1 MNGLRE
7 KLETIKMVLFDV
19 DGVLSDG
26 QVYIDNN
33 GIETKSFYVRDGI
46 GIRMLVEHGII
57 CGVITGRSSHVVT
70 VRMNELGM
78 QEIHQG
84 VKNKLKVFHDIIAR
98 RHLSADECIFVG
110 DDVPDIEVFKEAGI
124 AVAPGDAD
132 CAAKKYADLVMTAPG
147 GRGAVRELT
156 DMIMNAHGWELFVP

>member
-7 KLETIKMVLFDV
+7 KLLAIKMVLFDV

-57 CGVITGRSSHVVT
+57 CGVITGRSSKIVDI
-70 VRMNELGM
+70 RMKELGM

-84 VKNKLKVFHDIIAR
+84 VKDKLLIFNDILLKYALT
-98 RHLSADECIFVG
+98 HEECIFVG
-110 DDVPDIEVFKEAGI
+110 DDVPDIEVFKKVGI

-132 CAAKKYADLVMTAPG
+132 ELAKKHADLIMNAPG
-147 GRGAVRELT
+147 GKGAVRELT

>member
-1 MNGLRE
+1 MTGFAE
-7 KLETIKMVLFDV
+7 KLASIKMVLFDV

-33 GIETKSFYVRDGI
+33 GVESKSFYVRDGI
-46 GIRMLVEHGII
+46 GVRMIVERGII
-57 CGVITGRSSHVVT
+57 CGVITGRSSEIVT

-84 VKNKLKVFHDIIAR
+84 VKNKLKVFHEIIKKYGIT
-98 RHLSADECIFVG
+98 ADECVFMG
-110 DDVPDIEVFKEAGI
+110 DDVPDIEVFKAAGI

-132 CAAKKYADLVMTAPG
+132 HIAKKFADHVTAASG
-147 GRGAVRELT
+147 GKGAVRELT
-156 DMIMNAHGWELFVP
+156 DMIMNAHKWELFVP